1 MRGGFRWTLIYLLVV
16 ASVTL
21 HLWESGQ
28 RIANLTLTAAPFYRP
43 PPPPPRPSFVASPLR
58 IGWDHL
64 SASNSVGVF
73 SVMQDH
79 RAYPA
84 NLPAEL
90 LNVTFNE
97 LRPDPRLRIFQF
109 HLGIG
114 RDFAVNPDSHIFDTV
129 ELAYDDDDQG
139 VGGGGGDSGDSGGAQ
154 PEATRVKL
162 AAQSCV
168 GLMPSGTPGRVKRN
182 KAAQFGD
189 YVGRCAFLMDDE
201 LALRLSDSRNRA
213 NASFDVHACNDVAHF
228 PLAEVLHFPQAAPI
242 TSLRPR
248 PPHGFPSAPWF
259 VPGCPQQELPVV
271 RARGHDATPRVGAV
285 VFKKYTWASDDTL
298 WLLWMLDVV
307 GVDHVVMNI
316 VTGDLKMSVVRDSIA
331 QHKGLAERV
340 TLVDLAFPR
349 RKANHSQS
357 FLLQAQAHELFLRWQ
372 ADFDYIFLL
381 DPDEFPQLFN
391 TTTDTTNTTTT
402 NTTTTTTAQQPR
414 IDIKTF
420 ISLNREQ
427 IQEQGHAYFTR
438 PFVLRSAPNSEA
450 DPLLAALLSE
460 LVPLDGLAASA
471 VWSGKSRAAE
481 ELGKAL
487 FPVAAALRPYLHYN
501 DYWPGRSMYDWRT
514 GHVLHVREPLRNT
527 PAPPAPGVKWFL
539 DEFARRKEQNV

>member
-1 MRGGFRWTLIYLLVV
+1 
-16 ASVTL
+16 
-21 HLWESGQ
+21 
-28 RIANLTLTAAPFYRP
+28 
-43 PPPPPRPSFVASPLR
+43 
-58 IGWDHL
+58 
-64 SASNSVGVF
+64 
-73 SVMQDH
+73 MQDH

-84 NLPAEL
+84 HLPAEL

-109 HLGIG
+109 HMGIG
-114 RDFAVNPDSHIFDTV
+114 RDFAVNQDTHIFDTV
-129 ELAYDDDDQG
+129 ELSYDDDRGGDG
-139 VGGGGGDSGDSGGAQ
+139 GGGGGDAL
-154 PEATRVKL
+154 PEPTRVKL
-162 AAQSCV
+162 AAQSCI

-182 KAAQFGD
+182 KAAKFGD
-189 YVGRCAFLMDDE
+189 YVGRCAFLMDDA
-201 LALRLSDSRNRA
+201 LALRLSDRRHRA
-213 NASFDVHACNDVAHF
+213 NASFEVHACNDVARF
-228 PLAEVLHFPQAAPI
+228 PLAEVLHFPEAAPI
-242 TSLRPR
+242 TERGLLPR
-248 PPHGFPSAPWF
+248 PSHGFPSAPWF
-259 VPGCPQQELPVV
+259 VAGCPQQELPV
-271 RARGHDATPRVGAV
+271 
-285 VFKKYTWASDDTL
+285 KYTWASDDNL

-316 VTGDLKMSVVRDSIA
+316 VTGDLKMSMVRESIA

-349 RKANHSQS
+349 RKTNHSQS

-391 TTTDTTNTTTT
+391 ATATDTT
-402 NTTTTTTAQQPR
+402 TAQPR

-427 IQEQGHAYFTR
+427 IKEQGHAYFTR

-460 LVPLDGLAASA
+460 LAPLDGLATSA
-471 VWSGKSRAAE
+471 VWADKIRPAE

-514 GHVLHVREPLRNT
+514 GHVLHVREPLKNT
-527 PAPPAPGVKWFL
+527 PAPSAPGVQWFL
-539 DEFARRKEQNV
+539 DEFARGEKQNV